1 MLGQGH
7 GPRNFSTDRTG
18 AILLAMRCRLCGG
31 SAGWWHRRCATCRR
45 LWAAWIEQAPN
56 GMRRLLSAL
65 RATGASSEHI
75 ERFLDAEPHRGAGTI
90 RDLMAATMTN
100 QLLDALGQRPSQ
112 SGSDVKRLRERG
124 AWRDYDR
131 RPPE

>member
-1 MLGQGH
+1 
-7 GPRNFSTDRTG
+7 
-18 AILLAMRCRLCGG
+18 MRCRLCGG

-45 LWAAWIEQAPN
+45 LWAAWIEEGPN

-65 RATGASSEHI
+65 RATGATPDHI
-75 ERFLDAEPHRGAGTI
+75 ERFLDAEPSRGAGTI

-100 QLLDALGQRPSQ
+100 QLLDALGQRPTQ
-112 SGSDVKRLRERG
+112 SGSDAKRLRERG

-131 RPPE
+131 RPPT